1 MIFLNYLLLA
11 LDSIK
16 HRRLRSWLT
25 MIGIFIGVAA
35 VVSLISLGQGMQSS
49 IESQFEMMGSNK
61 LIIMPGVGM
70 GMMPTSEKLTSKD
83 LTIVEKVKGVDIV
96 TEMIYSS
103 SLIEFKDEAR
113 HTLVIGLPTDDS
125 ANIFKDMQ
133 GFETEKGRDLKE
145 GDKLKAVI
153 GYLVARDNGFF
164 EEGAGIRDRIIIKG
178 EEFRVVGIMEQVG
191 NPQDDRQ
198 VYIPLDIAREIFER
212 EGEIDAI
219 YVQVKSG
226 FEPTEIAED
235 IKEELR
241 EFRNEK
247 EGEETFSIQTFEQIL
262 ESFNTIF
269 GIVQAV
275 LVGIAGI
282 SLLVGGIGIMNTM
295 YTSVLE
301 RTKEIG
307 IMKAVG
313 ARNSD
318 ILLLFLVESGLLGLF
333 GGFIGIVIGLG
344 FAKAVEFIIS
354 NNLGV
359 DLLKVAIDPV
369 LITGSLLFA
378 FVIGSLSGMFPA
390 RQAARMKPVDALR
403 YE

>member
-11 LDSIK
+11 IDSIK

-49 IESQFEMMGSNK
+49 IESQFEMMGANK

-70 GMMPTSEKLTSKD
+70 GMMPTSEELTSKD
-83 LTIVEKVKGVDIV
+83 LAIIEKVKGVEIV

-133 GFETEKGRDLKE
+133 GFETEEGRDLKE
-145 GDKLKAVI
+145 GDKLKIVI
-153 GYLVARDNGFF
+153 GYLIARDTGFF
-164 EEGAGIRDRIIIKG
+164 EEGVGIRDRIIIKG

-198 VYIPLDIAREIFER
+198 VYIPLDTAREIFER

-235 IKEELR
+235 IEEELR
-241 EFRNEK
+241 DFRNEK

-333 GGFIGIVIGLG
+333 GGFIGVVIGLG

-354 NNLGV
+354 NNLGI